1 LTATTTN
8 AAPLPYGGHSIS
20 PATEAFLQRQHR
32 LFIAGQWTDSSGDAI
47 GESRDPA
54 TGLPLSQFLLGTA
67 DDIDRAV
74 VAAAHAFAGPWRRF
88 TAAQRSAAMF
98 RLARIMERD
107 ADLLTELDVLDNG
120 MPVGI
125 ARLTVTNCVEM
136 VDYYAGA
143 ILRIEGK
150 TMPPPRHIADG
161 GEALTYTL
169 REPVGVVGLIVPW
182 NVPLSTAILKLAPAL
197 AAGCTAVVKPSEET
211 PLSMLALADM
221 ITEAGFPKG
230 TVNVVN
236 GLGAKAGA
244 ALAAHPQVDKISF
257 TGSTATG
264 RKIVQAALGNLKK
277 VSLELGGKSPVVVM
291 PDADLAE
298 AIPGVAFATFFL
310 QGQNCMAG
318 TRIFAHADI
327 YEALLDGL
335 AQFAQSLPLG
345 HGLSPNTAQGPL
357 ISEGHMQKVLSYIER
372 AKADGARLIC
382 GGERVGSHGYFV
394 QPTIFADTSAD
405 MAIEREEIFGPVMAV
420 RKFDTL
426 DLDQIAALANASDY
440 GLSGSVWTQN
450 LSTAHRLVARI
461 RSGHVSINCHGAV
474 GTNVPFGGFKQSGWG
489 REFGQDGL
497 DAYLET
503 KAVTTKL

>member
-1 LTATTTN
+1 MTQ
-8 AAPLPYGGHSIS
+8 APLLFGGHSIS
-20 PATEAFLQRQHR
+20 PATQAFLDRHHR
-32 LFIAGQWTDSSGDAI
+32 LFIDGLWISGSHGDTL
-47 GESRDPA
+47 ETRDPA
-54 TGLPLSQFLLGTA
+54 TGLPLSRFDIAAAA
-67 DDIDRAV
+67 DVDKA
-74 VAAAHAFAGPWRRF
+74 VAAASRAFAGPWGRL
-88 TAAQRSAAMF
+88 TAAQRSAMLF

-125 ARLTVTNCVEM
+125 ARLTVDNCVEM

-150 TMPPPRHIADG
+150 TMPPPRHIADA

-169 REPVGVVGLIVPW
+169 RQPVGVVGLIVPW

-197 AAGCTAVVKPSEET
+197 AAGCTAIVKPSEET

-221 ITEAGFPKG
+221 IAEAGIPSS

-236 GLGAKAGA
+236 GLGAEAGA
-244 ALAAHPQVDKISF
+244 ALAAHPLVDKISF

-277 VSLELGGKSPVVVM
+277 VSLELGGKSPVIVM

-327 YEALLDGL
+327 YDALLDGL
-335 AQFAQSLPLG
+335 AAFAQSLPLG
-345 HGLSPNTAQGPL
+345 HGLSPHTAQGPL
-357 ISEGHMQKVLSYIER
+357 VSAAHMAKVLGCIET
-372 AKADGARLIC
+372 AKQEGARLIT
-382 GGERVGSHGYFV
+382 GGHRVGEHGYFV
-394 QPTIFADTSAD
+394 QPTIFADTNAD
-405 MAIEREEIFGPVMAV
+405 MAIERDEIFGPVMAV

-426 DLDQIAALANASDY
+426 DLDAIAALANASDY
-440 GLSGSVWTQN
+440 GLSGSVWTKD
-450 LSTAHRLVARI
+450 LSTAHRLVSRI

-503 KAVTTKL
+503 KAVTAKL